1 MPWFVLA
8 GAVVMQ
14 IATAPG
20 QTVGVSVFVGH
31 FSDDLNLSRSAISTA
46 YLIGTLAGA
55 ITMPAA
61 GRLVDSRGL
70 RFATLGFAGAFGAV
84 LIAMSSV
91 VGFVTL
97 AAGFAFTRA
106 LGQGALTLTATTT
119 VAVWFD
125 ERRGLATGIMTAIGG
140 GLMAL
145 VPLVSTVLIAAVGW
159 RATWVLLGLG
169 VWALV
174 VPIGALLIRDPRS
187 SAATV
192 QGATDLTTVVA
203 PIADTTAVEAPTGP
217 SWPVADVVRH
227 PAFWAMN
234 LASALAA
241 LVGTGLLFHHV
252 DLMTGR
258 GLTETQAAAAF
269 VPLTVASAIGALV
282 AGRYA
287 DRVSPRLLT
296 AMALVLLAGS
306 ALLVGVVDGVV
317 TAATY
322 GGVLGVAITSIR
334 TIEATA
340 LPRWFGVSTIGQ
352 IRGLVMAGAVGASAL
367 GPLALSLGLDAFGSY
382 TPILVILA
390 AISVV
395 LAAATLLVDPPPVS
409 GVPRRGQ
416 S

>member
-1 MPWFVLA
+1 
-8 GAVVMQ
+8 MQ

-46 YLIGTLAGA
+46 YLMGTLAGA
-55 ITMPAA
+55 VTMPAA

-119 VAVWFD
+119 VAIWFD
-125 ERRGLATGIMTAIGG
+125 ERRGLANGIMTAIGG

-145 VPLVSTVLIAAVGW
+145 VPLVSTVLIGAVGW

-174 VPIGALLIRDPRS
+174 VPIGAWLIRDPRS
-187 SAATV
+187 SETTV
-192 QGATDLTTVVA
+192 EGATDLTTVVA
-203 PIADTTAVEAPTGP
+203 PTPAPIADTTAVGVTMGP

-269 VPLTVASAIGALV
+269 VPLTVASAVGALV

-306 ALLVGVVDGVV
+306 ALLVDVVDGVA
-317 TAATY
+317 TAAIY

-340 LPRWFGVSTIGQ
+340 LPRWFGVATIGQ

-409 GVPRRGQ
+409 SVPRRGR